1 MSRNK
6 GKSLLIKADNYTVVD
21 IETTGLSI
29 YDSEIIELSA
39 IRVRDNVITDTFTTL
54 VRPQSYIPFNIVTL
68 TGITNEMVEN
78 APTIDVA
85 IQKFLDFI
93 GDDILLGHNIYQYDA
108 NILYDISDNLLH
120 IQIKNDVIDTLR
132 YSRYCD
138 INVPNYKLST
148 LEQYYN
154 IKNENEHRSLY
165 DCIANHKVY
174 QELKKSFK
182 SQCINQ
188 LSEQTKEK
196 SFENESILT
205 SVDLAGKKV
214 CITGDF
220 KFGNRVEI
228 ESLLKGYG
236 ATIVKAV
243 SGATDYL
250 IIGGLGSNNWKYES
264 CGNKTKKALELQKQ
278 GKPIKILEENE
289 VFSKPSADEKLNE
302 LIHTVEIDCNITQN
316 TLNSTNFKI
325 KQLKDDKT
333 TSITLGN
340 ALVCKIKILKNGY
353 RIILKK
359 KLIEDLI
366 NESANIKI
374 KHDQSIAE
382 IDFQSKNQDFYDI
395 IKIALYDAVETYQ
408 PETRFGC
415 CSRYQECSKMRKC
428 LHPDLLYSKSCWYR
442 QNLEKGIIYYK

>member
-108 NILYDISDNLLH
+108 NILYDIADNLLH

-138 INVPNYKLST
+138 INVPNYKLNT

-174 QELKKSFK
+174 QELK
-182 SQCINQ
+182 NH
-188 LSEQTKEK
+188 L
-196 SFENESILT
+196 
-205 SVDLAGKKV
+205 KV
-214 CITGDF
+214 
-220 KFGNRVEI
+220 
-228 ESLLKGYG
+228 
-236 ATIVKAV
+236 
-243 SGATDYL
+243 
-250 IIGGLGSNNWKYES
+250 
-264 CGNKTKKALELQKQ
+264 
-278 GKPIKILEENE
+278 
-289 VFSKPSADEKLNE
+289 
-302 LIHTVEIDCNITQN
+302 
-316 TLNSTNFKI
+316 
-325 KQLKDDKT
+325 
-333 TSITLGN
+333 N
-340 ALVCKIKILKNGY
+340 ALINHLNK
-353 RIILKK
+353 LKK
-359 KLIEDLI
+359 DRL
-366 NESANIKI
+366 
-374 KHDQSIAE
+374 
-382 IDFQSKNQDFYDI
+382 
-395 IKIALYDAVETYQ
+395 
-408 PETRFGC
+408 
-415 CSRYQECSKMRKC
+415 KM
-428 LHPDLLYSKSCWYR
+428 
-442 QNLEKGIIYYK
+442 NAF